1 MAYNATFTALLTM
14 AAEQGGYFTAH
25 QARVIGYGYDDQHY
39 HVEQG
44 HWCKVARGLYRLQGY
59 PQPAAWDLIELT
71 LLSAD
76 RTGVPQLVF
85 SHETALVLH
94 ELSEVNPP
102 ELHAIVPPGFR
113 KQLPLEVVL
122 HYARLAEEDWEARE
136 GYRVT
141 TPLRTLLD
149 IAASPT
155 SWPFLEDAVRQAL
168 ARGLVRRG
176 QLLTVPGS
184 TRMRTRLRAVLRHL
198 EQQPQS
204 ERQKAAH

>member
-1 MAYNATFTALLTM
+1 MAYNANFSALLTLV
-14 AAEQGGYFTAH
+14 AEQGGYFTAQ
-25 QARVIGYGYDDQHY
+25 QARAIGYGYDDQHY
-39 HVEQG
+39 HVAQG
-44 HWCKVARGLYRLQGY
+44 HWFRLARGLYRLQGY

-94 ELSEVNPP
+94 DLSEVNPA
-102 ELHAIVPPGFR
+102 ELHATVPPGFR
-113 KQLPLEVVL
+113 KRLPLEVLL
-122 HYARLAEEDWEARE
+122 HHALLSEDEWEARE

-149 IAASPT
+149 IAASPK

-168 ARGLVRRG
+168 TRGLVRRS
-176 QLLTVPGS
+176 QLLTAPGS
-184 TRMRTRLRAVLRHL
+184 TRMRARLRAVLKHL
-198 EQQPQS
+198 DQSLQP